1 MIINSGS
8 GKIDRLSLVEE
19 LFERRNSHYVPRKFL
34 NHLLTRFLF
43 SLATSTPLSWSFTF
57 HSKYTCWSG
66 PSQSATSISVTI
78 TPQLVAEWRHCH
90 ENLILFL
97 LECCLEYLKGYVVTM
112 LSLSV
117 FPSLPLCTIYLFCCD
132 RTLLCWVGKTF
143 FLSQQFITQSMM
155 ADHSRSTRY
164 LHTLVHIVNAPT
176 TLTKHN
182 ARRSAWSNQ
191 WSYKRKGM
199 CFLIKLKERT

>member
-43 SLATSTPLSWSFTF
+43 SLATSTPFSWSFTF

-112 LSLSV
+112 LSLS
-117 FPSLPLCTIYLFCCD
+117 FPLFPCAQFIYFAMTELCYVEWVRHFFKSTIYNTEHD
-132 RTLLCWVGKTF
+132 GRP
-143 FLSQQFITQSMM
+143 QQKYKV
-155 ADHSRSTRY
+155 STHPGAHCKCTY
-164 LHTLVHIVNAPT
+164 YTN
-176 TLTKHN
+176 
-182 ARRSAWSNQ
+182 
-191 WSYKRKGM
+191 
-199 CFLIKLKERT
+199 